1 MNPIEQNATTILAA
15 IIEND
20 KQSGEEAYHGG
31 KTINEMT
38 GIKPSDINDAV
49 EFLDDRTLI
58 KTLKALGTKP
68 YRFALIKANSRGRY
82 VYYET
87 KKQIEESDR
96 SSEESVSKKM
106 SENVSATSPLPAGSP
121 FGFTDQDWEYVQ
133 TLKRMENILYVV
145 MGMQFESQKYDTE
158 KLKQNIKVQFEKAI
172 DNYNEK
178 SSLEK
183 IVLNFK
189 HLSAGYGEHLFNQ
202 IARDII
208 SSDIAVFETSD
219 SNPNVMI
226 ELGVALT
233 WGIRVL
239 PLLKNGCSTP
249 PSDLSGLT
257 WVKYRNNGSEF
268 VSDSHDDEMVSM
280 VERAILKK

>member
-20 KQSGEEAYHGG
+20 KQSGEEAYHEG

-133 TLKRMENILYVV
+133 TNRRGKNILYVV

>member
-1 MNPIEQNATTILAA
+1 MNPIEQNATKILTA

-20 KQSGEEAYHGG
+20 NQNGEERRYDGNE
-31 KTINEMT
+31 INKMT
-38 GIKPSDINDAV
+38 GIESRDINDAV
-49 EFLDDRTLI
+49 EFLDDRSLI
-58 KTLKALGTKP
+58 ETLKAIGTKP
-68 YRFALIKANSRGRY
+68 YRFALIEVNSRGRY

-87 KKQIEESDR
+87 QKQIEESDR
-96 SSEESVSKKM
+96 FSKESVSVKL

-145 MGMQFESQKYDTE
+145 MGMQFESEKYDTE
-158 KLKQNIKVQFEKAI
+158 ELKRNIKFQFENAVE
-172 DNYNEK
+172 NYNKK
-178 SSLEK
+178 SGLEK

-189 HLSAGYGEHLFNQ
+189 PLSAGYGEHLFNQ

-219 SNPNVMI
+219 SNPNVMV

-239 PLLKNGCSTP
+239 PLLKDGGSTP

-268 VSDSHDDEMVSM
+268 ISDFHDDEMVSM
-280 VERAILKK
+280 VERAIQKK

>member
-20 KQSGEEAYHGG
+20 KQSGEETYHEG
-31 KTINEMT
+31 KNINEMT
-38 GIKPSDINDAV
+38 GIEPSDINDAV

-96 SSEESVSKKM
+96 FSEESVSKKM

-133 TLKRMENILYVV
+133 TNRRGKNILYVV
-145 MGMQFESQKYDTE
+145 MGMQFESENYDTE
-158 KLKQNIKVQFEKAI
+158 ELKQNIKVQFEKAI

-183 IVLNFK
+183 IVLDFK
-189 HLSAGYGEHLFNQ
+189 PLSAGYGEHLFNQ

-280 VERAILKK
+280 VERAFLKK

>member
-1 MNPIEQNATTILAA
+1 MNPIEQNAIKILTA

-20 KQSGEEAYHGG
+20 DQSGKERTYNGNE
-31 KTINEMT
+31 INEMT
-38 GIKPSDINDAV
+38 GIEPRNINDAV

-58 KTLKALGTKP
+58 ETFKAIGTSP
-68 YRFALIKANSRGRY
+68 YKFAFIQPNSRGRFLY
-82 VYYET
+82 HET
-87 KKQIEESDR
+87 KTQIMESDK
-96 SSEESVSKKM
+96 SSVKSVSEKM
-106 SENVSATSPLPAGSP
+106 SGNVSATSPLPAGSP
-121 FGFTDQDWEYVQ
+121 FGFTDQDWKYVQ
-133 TLKRMENILYVV
+133 TQKRKKNILYVV
-145 MGMQFESQKYDTE
+145 MGMQFKSENYDTE
-158 KLKQNIKVQFEKAI
+158 ELTKNIKMQFENAVE
-172 DNYNEK
+172 NYNK
-178 SSLEK
+178 KFISEK
-183 IVLNFK
+183 IILNFK
-189 HLSAGYGEHLFNQ
+189 TLSAGYGEHLFDQ

-208 SSDIAVFETSD
+208 SSDIAIFETSD

-239 PLLKNGCSTP
+239 PLLKDGCSTL

-268 VSDSHDDEMVSM
+268 VSDLHDDEMVSM

>member
-20 KQSGEEAYHGG
+20 NQSGKEQYYEGNII
-31 KTINEMT
+31 KEMT
-38 GIKPSDINDAV
+38 GIEPSDINDAV

-58 KTLKALGTKP
+58 ETLKAQDTAP
-68 YRFALIKANSRGRY
+68 YRFALINANSRGRY
-82 VYYET
+82 AYYET
-87 KKQIEESDR
+87 KKQIEESDI
-96 SSEESVSKKM
+96 SSEESVSEKM
-106 SENVSATSPLPAGSP
+106 SENVRATSPLPAGSP

-133 TLKRMENILYVV
+133 TKKRGKNTLYVV
-145 MGMQFESQKYDTE
+145 MGMQFESENYDTE
-158 KLKQNIKVQFEKAI
+158 ELKQNIMMQFENAI

-178 SSLEK
+178 SSMEK

-189 HLSAGYGEHLFNQ
+189 PLSAGYGEHLFNQ

-239 PLLKNGCSTP
+239 PLLKDGCSTP

-257 WVKYRNNGSEF
+257 WVKYQNNGSEF

>member
-1 MNPIEQNATTILAA
+1 MNPIEQNATKILTA

-20 KQSGEEAYHGG
+20 IQSGEVGHFNG
-31 KTINEMT
+31 KDINEMT
-38 GIKPSDINDAV
+38 GIEPRDINDAV

-58 KTLKALGTKP
+58 ETLKALGTAP
-68 YRFALIKANSRGRY
+68 YRFALIEANSRGRY

-87 KKQIEESDR
+87 QKQIEESDR
-96 SSEESVSKKM
+96 SSEESISVKM

-133 TLKRMENILYVV
+133 THKRRENILYVV
-145 MGMQFESQKYDTE
+145 MGMQFESENYDTE
-158 KLKQNIKVQFEKAI
+158 ELKQNIKVQFEKAI

-268 VSDSHDDEMVSM
+268 LSDLHDDEMVSM

>member
-20 KQSGEEAYHGG
+20 KQSGKEKHYEGNI
-31 KTINEMT
+31 INEMT
-38 GIKPSDINDAV
+38 GIEPPDINDAV

-58 KTLKALGTKP
+58 ETLKALGTAP
-68 YRFALIKANSRGRY
+68 YKFALINANSRGRY

-87 KKQIEESDR
+87 IKQIEESDR
-96 SSEESVSKKM
+96 SHERSVSKKM

-121 FGFTDQDWEYVQ
+121 FGFTNHDWEHVQ
-133 TLKRMENILYVV
+133 INRREKNILHVI
-145 MGMQFESQKYDTE
+145 MGMQFESENYDTE
-158 KLKQNIKVQFEKAI
+158 ELKNNIRLQFENALE
-172 DNYNEK
+172 NYNEK
-178 SSLEK
+178 SSMEQ

-189 HLSAGYGEHLFNQ
+189 PLSAGYGGHLFNQ

-233 WGIRVL
+233 WGITVL
-239 PLLKNGCSTP
+239 PLLKDGCSTP

-257 WVKYRNNGSEF
+257 WVKYRNDGSEF

-280 VERAILKK
+280 VERAIQKK